1 MLILTRRK
9 GESILIGDDIVVTV
23 LAENRGQIRLGIAAP
38 PKVRVDRE
46 EVRDRIT
53 AEKRAIPA

>member
-9 GESILIGDDIVVTV
+9 GESIMIGDDIVVTV

-38 PKVRVDRE
+38 PRVTVNRE
-46 EVRDRIT
+46 EVHDRIK
-53 AEKRAIPA
+53 AEKRAVPA